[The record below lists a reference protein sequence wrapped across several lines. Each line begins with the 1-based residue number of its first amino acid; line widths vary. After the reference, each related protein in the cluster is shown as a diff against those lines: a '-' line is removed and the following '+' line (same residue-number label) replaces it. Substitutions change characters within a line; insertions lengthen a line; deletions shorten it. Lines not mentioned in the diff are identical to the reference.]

1 MIITTTENIPNKE
14 IDAILGVAR
23 GSTVR
28 ARNVGRDIFAGLK
41 NIVGG
46 EISEYTKLQAQ
57 SREQAMQRMIEDAER
72 LNADAIVNIR
82 ITTSMVMQGASEILA
97 YGTAVKLK

>member
-1 MIITTTENIPNKE
+1 MIVTTTETIPNRQIQE
-14 IDAILGVAR
+14 IVGVAR

-28 ARNVGRDIFAGLK
+28 ARNIGRDIFAGLK

-57 SREQAMQRMIEDAER
+57 SREQAMKRMIEDAKS

-82 ITTSMVMQGASEILA
+82 FTTSMVMQGASEILA
-97 YGTAVKLK
+97 YGTAVKL

>member
-1 MIITTTENIPNKE
+1 MIIATTDTIPGKNIVE
-14 IDAILGVAR
+14 VLGIAR

-46 EISEYTKLQAQ
+46 EISEYTKLQAD
-57 SREQAMQRMIEDAER
+57 SREQAMQRMIDDANR
-72 LNADAIVNIR
+72 MGADAIVCFRLNTSV
-82 ITTSMVMQGASEILA
+82 ITQGAAEILA
-97 YGTAVKLK
+97 YGTAVKFG

>member
-1 MIITTTENIPNKE
+1 MLLSTTNEIAGREIAEN
-14 IDAILGVAR
+14 LGVAR

-28 ARNVGRDIFAGLK
+28 ARNIGRDIFAGIK

-46 EISEYTKLQAQ
+46 EIEEYTRLQAD
-57 SREQAMQRMIEDAER
+57 SREQALQRMIAEAEK
-72 LNADAIVNIR
+72 LGADAIVGLR
-82 ITTSMVMQGASEILA
+82 FSTSMVMQGAAEMLA